1 MIIKS
6 VHQCSDLIVALE
18 GLLQFINAF
27 ELFFRNIDLII

>member
-6 VHQCSDLIVALE
+6 VHQFTDVIVALE
-18 GLLQFINAF
+18 ALLQFINAF